1 MAKKTTKS
9 SSKKKDTQ
17 DSRSLIATI
26 IGAIVVGIAALIGT
40 LSGGSL
46 TTPTATNIPATSRPA
61 ITTPATT
68 SARPTATVS
77 GGSTQ
82 VANNSSGQVSAINL
96 SVNGLGAQKGFWQV
110 YFTTPTGSRNATTYL
125 NGVDYPL
132 ATAIDGVQRTLDIAA
147 YEWNSPRLTEA
158 VINALG
164 RGVQVRMVVDDEA
177 TIEDDDS
184 TIQQVISA
192 GAEVVDDSRRAL
204 MHDKFMILDSQIV
217 WTGSTNFTINDV
229 YRNNNNLLMLRSR
242 RAVEIYQ
249 AEFNEMFVDGQFGP
263 RSSQTN
269 SGSFNQDGTPIQI
282 YFAPENDVLDAMV
295 TVVESA
301 RTSIRFMTFSFTE
314 AEIANAILARAA
326 AGASVQ
332 GIFETRGSQTEF
344 SELRALFCGGLS
356 VRQDG
361 NPNTFHH
368 KVLIVDNRIVITGSF
383 NWSANATE
391 SNDENLIIIDDA
403 DLAAQYIAEFD
414 RVWSRATVPEQ
425 SLCQ

>member
-26 IGAIVVGIAALIGT
+26 IGAIVVGIAASIGT
-40 LSGGSL
+40 LRGGSL

-249 AEFNEMFVDGQFGP
+249 AEFNEMFFDGQFGP

-414 RVWSRATVPEQ
+414 RVWSRATVPDQ